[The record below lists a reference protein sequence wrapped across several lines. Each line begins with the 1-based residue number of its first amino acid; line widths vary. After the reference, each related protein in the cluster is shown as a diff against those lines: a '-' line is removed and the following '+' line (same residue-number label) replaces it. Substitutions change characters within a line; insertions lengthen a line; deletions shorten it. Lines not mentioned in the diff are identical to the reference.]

1 MDLTVVVSSLVFIV
15 ISVALADPCLHKGCD
30 LTGGLN
36 LEQFQFLKERD
47 PELNDNKKTLL
58 TVLQWNILYDKVKN
72 TPDSWEFRKSHVCD
86 YINQL
91 KPEVRI

>member
-1 MDLTVVVSSLVFIV
+1 MTLVAVVSGLVFIV
-15 ISVALADPCLHKGCD
+15 TSVVLADPCLHKGCD

-36 LEQFQFLKERD
+36 LKQFQFLLERD
-47 PELNDNKKTLL
+47 PVLNNKKTLL
-58 TVLQWNILYDKVKN
+58 TVLQWNILYDKIKN
-72 TPDSWEFRKSHVCD
+72 TPDSWKFRKSHVCD